1 MPYPSR
7 KIRRICACTHQR
19 PRRIH
24 NQYVI
29 WYDEDV
35 HDLRSVETEF
45 PTIVLNDSLTS
56 NETPS
61 CEPTVSSLN
70 DNEIDFRISFD
81 ESEDE
86 DYTPTIS
93 CFDDLDFF
101 KDFEN
106 EFPAIVY
113 NNALTSKSDFL
124 TKPTLKPQHIDE
136 FNLKDETSLSECDEG
151 EQNVLYFNDLF
162 SFNVIYPDD
171 SKLNEDND
179 DDKIDI
185 EHSLGD
191 LSVKPLLDCAGDVV
205 DFRTWLGISGLQY
218 IDADFVD
225 FEERLELMEEGLS
238 GRMLMEHKD
247 AQGQGVFTSR
257 AWRRLF
263 EIKGLL
269 GFHLLDFLGTALSY
283 TSIRDPMLRL
293 CHRLI
298 ACSIAGRSQAPKKVT
313 VADLFHLRGMNVGLV
328 NIPYLLARYLR
339 LFTSRR
345 KRKAMISRDLPVI
358 DMAELVRLQICKE
371 LDDTWVWVASGPERQ
386 PDDAAGTLEV
396 TEGAPDVVKVEEDE
410 NEIRGALEEHEVMD
424 VMARDLSRF
433 TVWAARGISQLL
445 DTAGATYKKTGI
457 IMEYLVKINKKA
469 RILELKRRYFEDYC
483 SDNQYAVS
491 IKEDMAYLCLHSPKT
506 TKETRSIC
514 LIQEKQIRCGRHGT
528 RAQLNNLG
536 REIKKVNENV
546 YASQVGC
553 EHCKGPHYTKDF
565 SLKEEGKPLEE
576 AYYTQF
582 GAPFQG
588 GGYRAATLRSYQR
601 RNANPLYQERRQSME
616 EPLSNFMSEIA
627 KRQEEN
633 SNMIKEIRAL
643 TDAANRN

>member
-1 MPYPSR
+1 MPPMMTTQSVGRASAAPRGGRMGRWAGRGDGMTREPRGRGDGQTSEPNDQGVEANKGVDGVPNFSIIISQQFQNLLSTILAQQVYYRMDNPNITIEEY
-7 KIRRICACTHQR
+7 IRFEEEKA
-19 PRRIH
+19 RRRGKVY
-24 NQYVI
+24 NWETATYGKI

-35 HDLRSVETEF
+35 YNLRSIETEF
-45 PTIVLNDSLTS
+45 LAIVFNDELSSEKTL
-56 NETPS
+56 S
-61 CEPTVSSLN
+61 CEPTVNLEN
-70 DNEIDFRISFD
+70 DNEKVNMPSLSSP
-81 ESEDE
+81 E
-86 DYTPTIS
+86 PTVS
-93 CFDDLDFF
+93 HFYDLDFL

-106 EFPAIVY
+106 EFLAIVY
-113 NNALTSKSDFL
+113 NDALTSKSDSL
-124 TKPTLKPQHIDE
+124 TEPVEIHHHIDE
-136 FNLKDETSLSECDEG
+136 FDLKTKTSLSECDEE

-162 SFNVIYPDD
+162 PFNIIYPHDLESD
-171 SKLNEDND
+171 KDND
-179 DDKIDI
+179 DNEINIIQSSGNIMVKIYN
-185 EHSLGD
+185 LCTD
-191 LSVKPLLDCAGDVV
+191 LV
-205 DFRTWLGISGLQY
+205 DF
-218 IDADFVD
+218 ADMALPP
-225 FEERLELMEEGLS
+225 RIRELMEEGLS

-269 GFHLLDFLGTALSY
+269 VESARQISNKGDLSAYWIGISSAGDFLGTASSY

-445 DTAGATYKKTGI
+445 DTAGATYDLAAKKSTMLMKYLQSGI
-457 IMEYLVKINKKA
+457 L
-469 RILELKRRYFEDYC
+469 
-483 SDNQYAVS
+483 
-491 IKEDMAYLCLHSPKT
+491 
-506 TKETRSIC
+506 
-514 LIQEKQIRCGRHGT
+514 
-528 RAQLNNLG
+528 AQ
-536 REIKKVNENV
+536 
-546 YASQVGC
+546 
-553 EHCKGPHYTKDF
+553 
-565 SLKEEGKPLEE
+565 
-576 AYYTQF
+576 
-582 GAPFQG
+582 
-588 GGYRAATLRSYQR
+588 
-601 RNANPLYQERRQSME
+601 
-616 EPLSNFMSEIA
+616 
-627 KRQEEN
+627 
-633 SNMIKEIRAL
+633 
-643 TDAANRN
+643 